1 MIKWLK
7 IFLIILV
14 FAAISVATY
23 FVLKFCGITDVETL
37 KSIIQQSGGYAV
49 VVYVVI
55 TTLLLTFLCFVPLL
69 NSGLIVLAI
78 VLFEIKL
85 AFVAI
90 LVATLLSNSL
100 LFLIGKFG
108 KKLTYKIIKKEEI
121 MHIQNMV
128 SNKAKIVLPIMFV
141 LPGVP
146 DESLCLIA
154 GMTNMKYWYLM
165 LVSAVY
171 HSIEIGLFCF
181 VGSGIVDWAA
191 LSLIEWVVLIN
202 VIIIDIGYLFKLE
215 KKITKNQK

>member
-37 KSIIQQSGGYAV
+37 KNIIQQSGGYAV

-108 KKLTYKIIKKEEI
+108 KKLAYKIIKKEEI
-121 MHIQNMV
+121 MYIQNMV
-128 SNKAKIVLPIMFV
+128 LNKAKIVLPIMFV

-181 VGSGIVDWAA
+181 VGSGIVDWPA

-215 KKITKNQK
+215 KKIAKNQK